1 MAHTTRICIL
11 EDPLCTVVVDPSP
24 TLTCLCQ
31 GHGVASGVPYPS
43 IRSTIVAI
51 PCPTP
56 MHIVAR
62 P

>member
-1 MAHTTRICIL
+1 MSKASYDTVSIGPNGSGHYRP
-11 EDPLCTVVVDPSP
+11 DVPPLPWDGCAISDR
-24 TLTCLCQ
+24 L
-31 GHGVASGVPYPS
+31 YPS
-43 IRSTIVAI
+43 IRSTTVAI